1 MGRELLH
8 MTYEQTLME
17 HETIGFEKGVE
28 QVKVGVIT
36 NMLKRNIHLEDIACM
51 CGLTVDEVTELIKK
65 KSISV

>member
-1 MGRELLH
+1 

-17 HETIGFEKGVE
+17 HELMAFKEGFEKGVE